1 MIENRSIDLFFYDII
16 FIDIGRRLIMDWK
29 QVLINLTVMGGVYLL
44 GYFSSYF
51 FSRRYAEKKEREK
64 NEKK

>member
-1 MIENRSIDLFFYDII
+1 
-16 FIDIGRRLIMDWK
+16 MDWK